1 MERIDHETRRDGGIV
16 EQDAMKRYAVLSMD
30 VEDWYHLDY
39 FSGLKMDR
47 SPSMLDGLDVYLSL
61 LERHSIRT
69 TFFVLGELAE
79 RLGVTLRAMAAAGH
93 EIASHGVAH
102 KRPLKMTV
110 DEFADDLR
118 QSKATLEN
126 AVQRSVQGFRAPCF
140 SMDRTRLE
148 EVRKAGYTYDSSR
161 IDFTGHPLY
170 GSLDVDDF
178 CAETPGHS
186 VQQGFHEFEVSTLPV
201 LGKRLPV
208 SGGGYLRIAPWAIMR
223 PLIQSY
229 VSRNPLYVLYIH
241 PFELSPSPLPAA
253 AAKLSY
259 PQRLRFGLGR
269 AGVARKLEKLVRLL
283 KDDGFSFVTFR
294 DLCEHSVGPT

>member
-1 MERIDHETRRDGGIV
+1 MN
-16 EQDAMKRYAVLSMD
+16 RYAVLSMD

-39 FSGLKMDR
+39 FSGLSPER
-47 SPSMLDGLDVYLSL
+47 SSSLLDGLDVYLSF

-69 TFFVLGELAE
+69 TFFVLSELAE
-79 RLGVTLRAMAAAGH
+79 HLGGKLRAMATAGH

-126 AVQRSVQGFRAPCF
+126 VVQQSVEGFRAPCF

-148 EVRKAGYTYDSSR
+148 TVRTAGYTYDSSR

-170 GSLDVDDF
+170 GSLNVADF
-178 CAETPGHS
+178 DAVAPGHA
-186 VQQGFHEFEVSTLPV
+186 VQHGFHEFEVSTLPV

-208 SGGGYLRIAPWAIMR
+208 AGGGYLRIAPWAIMR

-229 VSRNPLYVLYIH
+229 VNRQPLYVLYIH
-241 PFELSPSPLPAA
+241 PFELSPRPLPSA
-253 AAKLSY
+253 AAKLSFS
-259 PQRLRFGLGR
+259 QRLRFGLGR
-269 AGVARKLEKLVRLL
+269 AGVEQKLEKLVRLL
-283 KDDGFSFVTFR
+283 KSDGFSFVTFR
-294 DLCEHSVGPT
+294 DLCQQAVVTA

>member
-1 MERIDHETRRDGGIV
+1 
-16 EQDAMKRYAVLSMD
+16 MKRHAVLSMD

-39 FSGLKMDR
+39 FRGLETDR
-47 SPSMLDGLDVYLSL
+47 TCSMLDGLDVYLSL

-79 RLGVTLRAMAAAGH
+79 RLGSRLRSMAETGH

-102 KRPLKMTV
+102 KRPLQMSV
-110 DEFADDLR
+110 GEFAADLQ
-118 QSKATLEN
+118 QSKAQLEDEL
-126 AVQRSVQGFRAPCF
+126 QRSVEGFRAPCF
-140 SMDRTRLE
+140 SMDRARLE

-178 CAETPGHS
+178 DTVSAGHG
-186 VQQGFHEFEVSTLPV
+186 VLQGFHEFEVSTLPV

-208 SGGGYLRIAPWAIMR
+208 SGGGYLRIAPWAVMR

-229 VSRNPLYVLYIH
+229 LACHPLYVLYIH
-241 PFELSPSPLPAA
+241 PFELSTQANPADYT
-253 AAKLSY
+253 KLSIT
-259 PQRLRFGLGR
+259 QRSRFSIGR
-269 AGVARKLEKLVRLL
+269 AGVADKLEKLILLL
-283 KDDGFSFVTFR
+283 KQNGFSFVTFR
-294 DLCEHSVGPT
+294 DLCREATRTA

>member
-1 MERIDHETRRDGGIV
+1 MN
-16 EQDAMKRYAVLSMD
+16 RYAVLSMD

-39 FSGLKMDR
+39 FSDLAPER
-47 SPSMLDGLDVYLSL
+47 VPSLLDGLDVYLSL
-61 LERHSIRT
+61 LDRHSIRT
-69 TFFVLGELAE
+69 TFFVLSELAE
-79 RLGVTLRAMAAAGH
+79 QLGGTLRAMAAAGH

-102 KRPLKMTV
+102 TRPLKMTV
-110 DEFADDLR
+110 EAFADDLR
-118 QSKATLEN
+118 QSKAMLEN
-126 AVQRSVQGFRAPCF
+126 VVQRPVEGFRAPCF
-140 SMDRTRLE
+140 SMDQTRLE

-178 CAETPGHS
+178 RADTPGHF

-223 PLIQSY
+223 PLIQTYLQS
-229 VSRNPLYVLYIH
+229 SQLYVLYIH
-241 PFELSPSPLPAA
+241 PFELSPRPLPSA
-253 AAKLSY
+253 AAKLSF

-269 AGVARKLEKLVRLL
+269 AGVASKLEKLVRLL

-294 DLCEHSVGPT
+294 DLCQQSVVQA

>member
-1 MERIDHETRRDGGIV
+1 
-16 EQDAMKRYAVLSMD
+16 MKRCAVLSMD

-39 FSGLKMDR
+39 FSGLSPKR
-47 SPSMLDGLDVYLSL
+47 SSSQLDGLDVYLSL

-69 TFFVLGELAE
+69 TFFVLSELAE
-79 RLGVTLRAMAAAGH
+79 HLGGTLRAMAAAGH

-110 DEFADDLR
+110 EEFADDLR
-118 QSKATLEN
+118 QSKSQLEN
-126 AVQRSVQGFRAPCF
+126 VVQQRVQGFRAPCF

-178 CAETPGHS
+178 RAETPGHF

-223 PLIQSY
+223 PLIQTFVKS
-229 VSRNPLYVLYIH
+229 SPLYVLYIH
-241 PFELSPSPLPAA
+241 PFELSPRPLPSA
-253 AAKLSY
+253 AAKLSF

-294 DLCEHSVGPT
+294 DLCQQSVVQA

>member
-1 MERIDHETRRDGGIV
+1 V
-16 EQDAMKRYAVLSMD
+16 KRYAVLSMD

-39 FSGLKMDR
+39 FAGLAPDR
-47 SPSMLDGLDVYLSL
+47 SSSLLDGLDVYLSL

-69 TFFVLGELAE
+69 TFFVLSELAE
-79 RLGVTLRAMAAAGH
+79 HLGSTLRSMAAAGH

-110 DEFADDLR
+110 GEFAEDLR
-118 QSKATLEN
+118 QSKAQLEN
-126 AVQRSVQGFRAPCF
+126 VVQRPVEGFRAPCF
-140 SMDRTRLE
+140 SMDHTRLE
-148 EVRKAGYTYDSSR
+148 VVRKAGYTYDSSR

-178 CAETPGHS
+178 RAETPGHF

-208 SGGGYLRIAPWAIMR
+208 SGGGYLRIAPWAVMR
-223 PLIQSY
+223 PLIQTFVKTS
-229 VSRNPLYVLYIH
+229 PLYVLYIH
-241 PFELSPSPLPAA
+241 PFELSPRPLPAA
-253 AAKLSY
+253 TAKLSF
-259 PQRLRFGLGR
+259 PQRLRFGMGR

-283 KDDGFSFVTFR
+283 KHDGFSFVTFR
-294 DLCEHSVGPT
+294 DLCQQSVVQA

>member
-1 MERIDHETRRDGGIV
+1 V
-16 EQDAMKRYAVLSMD
+16 NRYAVLSMD

-39 FSGLKMDR
+39 FSGLSPER
-47 SPSMLDGLDVYLSL
+47 SSSLLDGLDVYLSF

-69 TFFVLGELAE
+69 TFFVLSELAE
-79 RLGVTLRAMAAAGH
+79 HLGGKLRAMATAGH

-126 AVQRSVQGFRAPCF
+126 VVQQSVEGFRAPCF

-148 EVRKAGYTYDSSR
+148 TVRTAGYTYDSSR

-170 GSLDVDDF
+170 GSLNVADF
-178 CAETPGHS
+178 DAVAPGHA
-186 VQQGFHEFEVSTLPV
+186 VQHGFHEFEVSTLPV

-208 SGGGYLRIAPWAIMR
+208 AGGGYLRIAPWAIMR

-229 VSRNPLYVLYIH
+229 VNRQPLYVLYIH
-241 PFELSPSPLPAA
+241 PFELSPRPLPSA
-253 AAKLSY
+253 AAKLSFS
-259 PQRLRFGLGR
+259 QRLRFGLGR
-269 AGVARKLEKLVRLL
+269 AGVEQKLEKLVRLL
-283 KDDGFSFVTFR
+283 KSDGFSFVTFR
-294 DLCEHSVGPT
+294 DLCQQAVVTA

>member
-1 MERIDHETRRDGGIV
+1 V
-16 EQDAMKRYAVLSMD
+16 KRYAVLSMD

-39 FSGLKMDR
+39 FAGLAPDR
-47 SPSMLDGLDVYLSL
+47 SSSLLDGLDVYLSL

-69 TFFVLGELAE
+69 TFFVLSELAE
-79 RLGVTLRAMAAAGH
+79 HLGSTLRSMAAAGH

-110 DEFADDLR
+110 EAFADDLR
-118 QSKATLEN
+118 QSKAQLEN
-126 AVQRSVQGFRAPCF
+126 VVQRPVEGFRAPCF
-140 SMDRTRLE
+140 SMDRTRLK

-178 CAETPGHS
+178 RTDTPGHF

-229 VSRNPLYVLYIH
+229 VSTNPLYVLYIH
-241 PFELSPSPLPAA
+241 PFELSPRPLPAA
-253 AAKLSY
+253 AAKLSF
-259 PQRLRFGLGR
+259 PQRLRCGLGR
-269 AGVARKLEKLVRLL
+269 AGVARKLEKLIQLL
-283 KDDGFSFVTFR
+283 KHDGFSFVTFR
-294 DLCEHSVGPT
+294 DLCHQSVGQA